1 MLTGNLFGK
10 LYLLGK
16 STLFLRMSVLI
27 MLKMIIRCKTS
38 HLLKVKKLLKLLT
51 VFTLHL
57 SSITLNKQILKGQTP
72 KAVKAVKLCLVRQ
85 AKTLVLLFN
94 LHSPRSYPKER
105 RIPSSYISRVTRRY
119 LKCLPLRPF
128 FCRHIM
134 QVN

>member
-1 MLTGNLFGK
+1 MMLTGDLFVK

-57 SSITLNKQILKGQTP
+57 SSITLNK
-72 KAVKAVKLCLVRQ
+72 
-85 AKTLVLLFN
+85 
-94 LHSPRSYPKER
+94 
-105 RIPSSYISRVTRRY
+105 
-119 LKCLPLRPF
+119 
-128 FCRHIM
+128 
-134 QVN
+134 